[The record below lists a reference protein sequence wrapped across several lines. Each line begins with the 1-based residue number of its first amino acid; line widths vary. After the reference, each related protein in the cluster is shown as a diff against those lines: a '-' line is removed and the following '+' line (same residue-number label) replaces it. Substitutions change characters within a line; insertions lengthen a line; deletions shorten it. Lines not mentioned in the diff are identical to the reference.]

1 MGPENRKPSP
11 KKRQKT
17 AIRLTL
23 RNKIFIRKQEDYRTV
38 LKEGKRYWSPHFVL
52 YKLARPSSMS
62 RIGIVVPK
70 KSIKLATGRNRVKR
84 VAREFWRNQIH
95 SKINETAD
103 FVLIAKSSLKELQ
116 SRGIVKELSNIFNKI
131 LS

>member
-1 MGPENRKPSP
+1 
-11 KKRQKT
+11 
-17 AIRLTL
+17 
-23 RNKIFIRKQEDYRTV
+23 
-38 LKEGKRYWSPHFVL
+38 
-52 YKLARPSSMS
+52 MS

-131 LS
+131 LP